1 MAEYEYKV
9 VTAPRKA
16 GRAKGVRGQDE
27 KYAYTLGEVMNKMA
41 ADGWQYL
48 RAESL
53 PVDEKAGMMGKTNEK
68 YLSLLVFQRQTDAPV
83 DIQTPET
90 REPTVNVPEFL
101 SDPIVKTPVE
111 PEPVADPIELQRS
124 EPEETIEDAVPS
136 LGSAT
141 RD

>member
-27 KYAYTLGEVMNKMA
+27 KYAYTLGELMNKMA

-53 PVDEKAGMMGKTNEK
+53 PVDKKAGMMGKTNEK
-68 YLSLLVFQRQTDAPV
+68 YLSLLVFQRRTDVPAV
-83 DIQTPET
+83 IQ
-90 REPTVNVPEFL
+90 EPMFQEPAVNVPEFL
-101 SDPIVKTPVE
+101 SDPVVQTPVE
-111 PEPVADPIELQRS
+111 PEPIEDPMELHRPES
-124 EPEETIEDAVPS
+124 EEIAEETVPS
-136 LGSAT
+136 LGPAS